1 MEGCRRNPPKVLSV
15 GCCDQPTLFHKV
27 IIPAAVGDETTD
39 PPLPGKYRNVLLVY
53 ETTENA
59 YLYSSDGIP
68 TLVSDKGELKRLEK
82 LIKEEEVARKEED
95 EKLATAIEDEAKAR
109 EDADDA
115 LDDAILDETD
125 ARIEADEDIWTE
137 IRTIEAASD
146 VVDVVGTYAELEAYD
161 TSKLHDNDLIKVL
174 QDETHGDAIT
184 YYRWSTTTETFSY
197 VGEQGP
203 YYTQEQ
209 TNTLLDEKQ
218 NVLTAGDNITISS
231 DVISAVDTT
240 YTAGTGLT
248 LTGTEFAVDT
258 TVIAEKSDIPTQTS
272 DLTNDG
278 SDGTSTYV
286 EADELATVA
295 TSGDYSDLI
304 NTPTIP
310 TVNDAT
316 LTIAQGGTTLGTFTA
331 NSNTDTTI
339 DIVAASYT
347 AGTGID
353 ITNSVISV
361 DNTVAMVSDIP
372 TATSDLTNDSGFITS
387 ADLPT
392 KTSDLAN
399 DGADGTSTYVEADE
413 LATVATSGSYTD
425 LINTPTIPAAQVNS
439 DWNASSG
446 VAEIL
451 NKPTIP
457 TATSDLTNDS
467 GFITSADLPTKTSDL
482 TNDGS
487 DGTSVYVESDEL
499 ATVATTGSYTDL
511 TNTPTIPAAQVNSDW
526 NASSGVAEILN
537 KPTLATVATTGA
549 YSDLT
554 GTPTIPTVNDA
565 TLTITQN
572 GTSAGTFT
580 ANSATNTTIALT
592 DTTYSAFTGTDGQ
605 AAGSAGLVPAPAT
618 TDAGKFLKADGT
630 WGTITATTTVF
641 YSSVNF
647 EGWDDG
653 TQWQIYL
660 YADSAMTTYA
670 TGDDIYNAFQNG
682 DVVIRYYDTHNA
694 YTAYYS
700 VDHVT
705 KYDSTGMVDIY
716 LVSGNWQAC
725 SSCGFDILD
734 VRKYTSNNFWSIHKV
749 YKLQEKLAAGSN
761 ITISGSTISATDTT
775 YSVMTGATSSTA
787 GVSGL
792 VPAPA
797 AGDEAKVLSGAGTW
811 VNQSGGGVSTV
822 IYYANSTSTAGFQ
835 SGTINGPY
843 IYKDVA
849 RTTIATPGEIYDNF
863 QAGNSIHIEYES
875 TQTGTSAFAM
885 TLEVATMSLNGSDTY
900 SMVVNEVNEENPGD
914 LRDLVMLRLY
924 TNWDGQSTFTGRW
937 MQQRKYV
944 HTVNDGT
951 LTIQHNGT
959 TKGTFTANQ
968 STAST
973 VNIKTI
979 YADTISPATAVAPIT
994 TGMIAD
1000 GAVTAAKTAFGGNYS
1015 TSEVNTGFT
1024 WVDGKPIYKKTV
1036 SMGALPAGGAT
1047 KKADVSSLQIETL
1060 VELRGMGWNPNN
1072 GNFRPL
1078 PFVGDNMDNMLRV
1091 DVNEDNGS
1099 QVVRIISTAGGSW
1112 DNYSESYVT
1121 LWYTKSS

>member
-68 TLVSDKGELKRLEK
+68 TLISDKGELKRLEN

-184 YYRWSTTTETFSY
+184 YYRWSTTAETFSY

-203 YYTQEQ
+203 YYTQTQ
-209 TNTLLDEKQ
+209 TDILLDGKQ
-218 NVLTAGDNITISS
+218 NVLTAGDNITISN
-231 DVISAVDTT
+231 DVISATDTT

-258 TVIAEKSDIPTQTS
+258 TVIAEKSDLPTKTS

-278 SDGTSTYV
+278 ADGTSTYV
-286 EADELATVA
+286 EADELAAVA
-295 TSGDYSDLI
+295 TSGDYTDLI

-316 LTIAQGGTTLGTFTA
+316 LTITQGGTTLGTFTA
-331 NSNTDTTI
+331 NSNTDATI

-392 KTSDLAN
+392 KTSDLTN

-413 LATVATSGSYTD
+413 LAAVATSGSYTD

-467 GFITSADLPTKTSDL
+467 GFITSSDLPTKTSDL

-487 DGTSVYVESDEL
+487 DGTSTYVEADDL
-499 ATVATTGSYTDL
+499 ATVATSGSYTDL

-526 NASSGVAEILN
+526 DANSGVAQILN
-537 KPTLATVATTGA
+537 KPNLAAVATTGA

-554 GTPTIPTVNDA
+554 GTPTIPTVNNA

-580 ANSATNTTIALT
+580 ANSATDATIALT
-592 DTTYSAFTGTDGQ
+592 DTTYTAGTGINITNGVISSTAVNTTTLYVGSSSNEYRFYYDAAKTEQVTYQEMTQLLENGDVRLVIGNHHFAYVNAYDFDANECYIFSYDSGMYRSYRWFSSNTYASLNAHYLQDRLSAGSNITINNGTISATDTTYSNFTGTDGT
-605 AAGSAGLVPAPAT
+605 AAGVAGLVPAPAT

-630 WGTITATTTVF
+630 WDTAGGGTSWAGSKVYYGTISGYSTQIKAVTVQNDFTEAVGNIMVLWCSGQNIFESGGSTSYRIRINGANTTDWVSPTYSQDGRWEAGNTITLVCFAVDSNGVGSWNLGDMSIANTDF
-641 YSSVNF
+641 YGEVKI
-647 EGWDDG
+647 G
-653 TQWQIYL
+653 
-660 YADSAMTTYA
+660 
-670 TGDDIYNAFQNG
+670 
-682 DVVIRYYDTHNA
+682 
-694 YTAYYS
+694 
-700 VDHVT
+700 
-705 KYDSTGMVDIY
+705 
-716 LVSGNWQAC
+716 SG
-725 SSCGFDILD
+725 
-734 VRKYTSNNFWSIHKV
+734 YTSNSSATVPTNAQLYDV
-749 YKLQEKLAAGSN
+749 YTIANGKQDALTAGTGINIDASN
-761 ITISGSTISATDTT
+761 VISA
-775 YSVMTGATSSTA
+775 SV
-787 GVSGL
+787 
-792 VPAPA
+792 
-797 AGDEAKVLSGAGTW
+797 
-811 VNQSGGGVSTV
+811 NN
-822 IYYANSTSTAGFQ
+822 INST
-835 SGTINGPY
+835 
-843 IYKDVA
+843 D
-849 RTTIATPGEIYDNF
+849 
-863 QAGNSIHIEYES
+863 
-875 TQTGTSAFAM
+875 
-885 TLEVATMSLNGSDTY
+885 
-900 SMVVNEVNEENPGD
+900 
-914 LRDLVMLRLY
+914 
-924 TNWDGQSTFTGRW
+924 WDG
-937 MQQRKYV
+937 
-944 HTVNDGT
+944 
-951 LTIQHNGT
+951 
-959 TKGTFTANQ
+959 
-968 STAST
+968 
-973 VNIKTI
+973 
-979 YADTISPATAVAPIT
+979 
-994 TGMIAD
+994 
-1000 GAVTAAKTAFGGNYS
+1000 
-1015 TSEVNTGFT
+1015 
-1024 WVDGKPIYKKTV
+1024 
-1036 SMGALPAGGAT
+1036 
-1047 KKADVSSLQIETL
+1047 
-1060 VELRGMGWNPNN
+1060 
-1072 GNFRPL
+1072 
-1078 PFVGDNMDNMLRV
+1078 
-1091 DVNEDNGS
+1091 
-1099 QVVRIISTAGGSW
+1099 
-1112 DNYSESYVT
+1112 
-1121 LWYTKSS
+1121 LWQ